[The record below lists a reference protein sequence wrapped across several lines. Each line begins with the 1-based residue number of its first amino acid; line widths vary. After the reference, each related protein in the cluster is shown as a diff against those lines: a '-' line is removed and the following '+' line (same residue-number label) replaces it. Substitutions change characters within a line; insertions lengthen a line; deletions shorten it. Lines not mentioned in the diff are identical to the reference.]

1 MNNLKIYLTFDEP
14 YGSAPPGVLSLQQ
27 MKEMERERMVVE
39 LLDKYNITSTF
50 FVTGR
55 TAEKFP
61 WLIKELAR
69 RHEIACHGYKHE
81 VMTKLS
87 YENQARVIQ
96 KTRAIIKNVTGRAPV
111 GWRSPFFKSNYDTY
125 VALVRNG
132 FKYVSDGNV
141 NILHPFVA
149 FFMYP
154 LINNLTNF
162 IFKSLSRSLLS
173 FGYQRMY
180 SMIPLFKL
188 PPNMMPM
195 IFEIRIQNYPYLLEI
210 GSFGADDSY
219 LYQDCGM
226 SPNQVIEVWKKTLDI
241 AEKWNA
247 GMCVLCMHP
256 WVEVNPQ
263 RYDALKSFIEYLVSL
278 KGVEFFRLESLFK
291 EIAGVGDST

>member
-1 MNNLKIYLTFDEP
+1 MNDLKICLTFDEP

-27 MKEMERERMVVE
+27 MKEMERERMIVE
-39 LLDKYNITSTF
+39 LLDEYNITSTF

-96 KTRAIIKNVTGRAPV
+96 KTCAIIKNVTGRAPV

-141 NILHPFVA
+141 NILHPMVA
-149 FFMYP
+149 LFMYP
-154 LINNLTNF
+154 VIDNLTNF

-173 FGYQRMY
+173 IGYRRMY

-195 IFEIRIQNYPYLLEI
+195 NFEIRIQNYPYLFEI
-210 GSFGADDSY
+210 SSFGADDSY
-219 LYQDCGM
+219 LYLDCGM

-241 AEKWNA
+241 AEKWND

-256 WVEVNPQ
+256 WVEVKSQ
-263 RYDALKSFIEYLVSL
+263 RYDALKRFIEYLVSL
-278 KGVEFFRLESLFK
+278 EGVEFLRLESLFK